1 MNIHAYVDGKYLFT
15 IKSDVAHENVQNKRD
30 TRDYIGVRG
39 SEEIVSIYKD
49 VENKLLEGNYGIT
62 PSTQDELDSMSLDKV
77 SISEYLAKKYPNLE
91 RLELRADDDS
101 YTSKISN
108 TMGKQYGYPLVW
120 LNCNKYN
127 FNNTNGTREHQWE
140 RCIFQ
145 TKDDLNKM
153 NSLIDYFKEHKQEN
167 EQGLYQGGLSSTLD
181 CLKNSATDNLLLID
195 RRIPTPV
202 PYEIGLMEEYD
213 RQKGFAF
220 YESTAQ
226 DTYITTN
233 IDSCL
238 NDIID
243 QGLFDNHIL
252 QHFGEDGEITGGAS
266 KTIKILSPV
275 TVRNPSYSHVTM
287 QAITLT
293 MVDNKINCDVTLYEG
308 LVSDPFKAQE
318 LECVAQT
325 KQTVSDFFASK
336 GLEMEPISTNV
347 RNLKLQLPLQTH
359 CGRFV
364 MTWMAAEVAGVDI
377 TKLSNYSEPFNQI
390 FGKIDKYGDKIFRS
404 GDERVAPEKALSHFR
419 ENLENFLQIRQEEF
433 KKQYL
438 NTGKEEIE
446 LTKELIALVDKLQN
460 ANTPDNLLAIEQKMV
475 YLSDSRLKKIINEG
489 MANLGYGSLSTLIIQ
504 NKSPENS
511 EIIEI
516 EDDLFLVED
525 ITGDQLAQNRQHP
538 INNSGVTQDIKDR
551 LIGIKKEQEDAP
563 NLTVI
568 SVSAGK

>member
-49 VENKLLEGNYGIT
+49 VEKRLLEGDYGVT
-62 PSTQDELDSMSLDKV
+62 PSTQDELDSTTLDKV
-77 SISEYLAKKYPNLE
+77 SISEYLAKKYPNLQ
-91 RLELRADDDS
+91 RLELRADNDS

-127 FNNTNGTREHQWE
+127 FNNPNGMQEHQWE

-145 TKDDLNKM
+145 TTNDLDKM
-153 NSLIDYFKEHKQEN
+153 SSLIEYFKEHKIEN
-167 EQGLYQGGLSSTLD
+167 EQALYQGGLSTVID
-181 CLKNSATDNLLLID
+181 CLKNSATDNLLLLD
-195 RRIPTPV
+195 RRIPTTV
-202 PYEIGLMEEYD
+202 PYEIRIMEGYD
-213 RQKGFAF
+213 SKKEFAF
-220 YESTAQ
+220 YENISQ
-226 DTYITTN
+226 DTYITNN

-238 NDIID
+238 NDIME

-252 QHFGEDGEITGGAS
+252 EHFDNDAEITGGIS

-293 MVDNKINCDVTLYEG
+293 MVDNKIKCDVTLYEG
-308 LVSDPFKAQE
+308 LLSDPFKAQE

-325 KQTVSDFFASK
+325 KQNVSDFFAKK

-347 RNLKLQLPLQTH
+347 HNLKLQLPLQTH

-377 TKLSNYSEPFNQI
+377 TRLSNYSEPFNQI
-390 FGKIDKYGDKIFRS
+390 FGKIDKDGDKIFRS
-404 GDERVAPEKALSHFR
+404 GDKRVPPEKALSHFR
-419 ENLENFLQIRQEEF
+419 ENLENFLQVRQEEF
-433 KKQYL
+433 KKQYF

-460 ANTPDNLLAIEQKMV
+460 ANTPDNILAIEQRMS

-489 MANLGYGSLSTLIIQ
+489 MANLGYGSLQTLITQ
-504 NKSPENS
+504 NKSP
-511 EIIEI
+511 

-525 ITGDQLAQNRQHP
+525 ITGDQLAQNRQHAIDNP
-538 INNSGVTQDIKDR
+538 SVPHNIKDR
-551 LIGIKKEQEDAP
+551 LTEIKKEQEETP
-563 NLTVI
+563 KLTVI
-568 SVSAGK
+568 SVGTGQ

>member
-15 IKSDVAHENVQNKRD
+15 IKSDVAHEHVQNKKD

-49 VENKLLEGNYGIT
+49 VERKLSEGNYGIT
-62 PSTQDELDSMSLDKV
+62 PSTQDELDSKSLDKTN
-77 SISEYLAKKYPNLE
+77 ISEYLAKKYPNME

-127 FNNTNGTREHQWE
+127 FNNPNGMQEHQWE
-140 RCIFQ
+140 RCLFQ
-145 TKDDLNKM
+145 TTNDLDKM
-153 NSLIDYFKEHKQEN
+153 SSLIEYFKKHKQEN
-167 EQGLYQGGLSSTLD
+167 EQALYQGGVSSVLD
-181 CLKNSATDNLLLID
+181 CLRNSATDNLLLTT
-195 RRIPTPV
+195 RRIPTTV
-202 PYEIGLMEEYD
+202 PYEIRLMEEYD
-213 RQKGFAF
+213 SQKGFAF
-220 YESTAQ
+220 YENPLQ
-226 DTYITTN
+226 DTYITNN
-233 IDSCL
+233 IESCL
-238 NDIID
+238 NDIIE

-252 QHFGEDGEITGGAS
+252 QHFGEDGEITGGVS

-287 QAITLT
+287 QAITLS
-293 MVDNKINCDVTLYEG
+293 MMDNKINCDVTLYEG
-308 LVSDPFKAQE
+308 LLSDPFKAQE

-325 KQTVSDFFASK
+325 KQSISDFFAKK

-347 RNLKLQLPLQTH
+347 HNLKLQLPLQTH

-364 MTWMAAEVAGVDI
+364 MTWMAAEAAGVDI

-390 FGKIDKYGDKIFRS
+390 FGKIDKDGDKIFRS
-404 GDERVAPEKALSHFR
+404 GDKRVSPEKALSHFR
-419 ENLENFLQIRQEEF
+419 EDLENFLQVRQEEF
-433 KKQYL
+433 KKQYF

-460 ANTPDNLLAIEQKMV
+460 ANTPDNLLAIEQKMS

-489 MANLGYGSLSTLIIQ
+489 MANLGYGSLQTLITQ
-504 NKSPENS
+504 NKSPKNL
-511 EIIEI
+511 EIVEI

-538 INNSGVTQDIKDR
+538 INNPGVTQDIKDR
-551 LIGIKKEQEDAP
+551 LIEIKKEQEEAP

-568 SVSAGK
+568 SVGSGK

>member
-15 IKSDVAHENVQNKRD
+15 IKSEVAHENVQNKKD

-49 VENKLLEGNYGIT
+49 VEKKLLEGDYGII
-62 PSTQDELDSMSLDKV
+62 PSTQDELDSTSLDKT
-77 SISEYLAKKYPNLE
+77 SISDYLAKKYPNLE

-101 YTSKISN
+101 YTSKVSN

-127 FNNTNGTREHQWE
+127 FNNPNGMHEHQWE

-145 TKDDLNKM
+145 TTRDLDKM
-153 NSLIDYFKEHKQEN
+153 SSLIEYFKEHKKEN
-167 EQGLYQGGLSSTLD
+167 EQALYQGGLSTVLD
-181 CLKNSATDNLLLID
+181 CLKNSATDNLLLTD
-195 RRIPTPV
+195 RRIPTTV

-213 RQKGFAF
+213 SKKGFAF
-220 YESTAQ
+220 YENTLQ
-226 DTYITTN
+226 DVYITNN

-238 NDIID
+238 NDILE

-252 QHFGEDGEITGGAS
+252 KHFDEDAEITGGVS

-293 MVDNKINCDVTLYEG
+293 MVDNKISCDVTLYEG
-308 LVSDPFKAQE
+308 LLSDPFKAQE
-318 LECVAQT
+318 LGCVAQT
-325 KQTVSDFFASK
+325 KQSVSDFFAKK
-336 GLEMEPISTNV
+336 GLKMDPISTNV
-347 RNLKLQLPLQTH
+347 HNLKLQLPLQTH

-390 FGKIDKYGDKIFRS
+390 FGKIDKDGDKIFRS
-404 GDERVAPEKALSHFR
+404 GDKRVPPEKALSHFR
-419 ENLENFLQIRQEEF
+419 ENLETLLQVRQEEF
-433 KKQYL
+433 KKQYF

-446 LTKELIALVDKLQN
+446 LTKELITLVDKLQN
-460 ANTPDNLLAIEQKMV
+460 ANTPDNLLAIEQKMS

-489 MANLGYGSLSTLIIQ
+489 MANLGYGSLQTLITQ
-504 NKSPENS
+504 NKSPENID
-511 EIIEI
+511 IIEI

-525 ITGDQLAQNRQHP
+525 ITGDQLAQNRQHA
-538 INNSGVTQDIKDR
+538 INNPGATQDIKDR
-551 LIGIKKEQEDAP
+551 LTEIKKEQEEAP
-563 NLTVI
+563 NLTAI
-568 SVSAGK
+568 SVGAGK